1 VDHDRSGAVIE
12 RTAEQIAVRTAH
24 HTDFDAAA
32 LAQHKRL
39 QGLAISVVIPAR
51 NEEPTVGD
59 VAGILKRT
67 LLDDVGLVDE
77 VVVVDADSVDRT
89 GDVARAVG
97 ATVVR
102 QSDVLPEAGTAPGK
116 GEALW
121 KGLAATSGDLVVF
134 VDADIIDIG
143 PRFVVG
149 LVGPLLTDPAIAFS
163 KATYDR
169 PLRVGDDLYPSGGGR
184 VTELLAR
191 PLIAAFWPE
200 LAWLAQPLSGEYAG
214 RRDLL
219 ESLPFV
225 RGYGIELAMLVD
237 ILERRGAEVIAQV
250 DLGQRVHDHQ
260 SLAALGRM
268 ATEILHV
275 AMDRLARQGRLV
287 LTDPLAAELF
297 QPLRRPDGA
306 LVLEQWRVAPS
317 ERPPLAAWRAAR

>member
-1 VDHDRSGAVIE
+1 VVIE
-12 RTAEQIAVRTAH
+12 HETGQVAVRTAH
-24 HTDFDAAA
+24 HTDFDADD
-32 LAQHKRL
+32 LAERKRA
-39 QGLAISVVIPAR
+39 QGLAVSVVIPAR

-59 VAGILKRT
+59 VAGVLKRA
-67 LLDDVGLVDE
+67 LHDEVDLVDE
-77 VVVVDADSVDRT
+77 VLVVDADSADRT
-89 GDVARAVG
+89 GDVARAAG

-102 QSDVLPEAGTAPGK
+102 QSQVLPEAGTAPGK

-121 KGLAATSGDLVVF
+121 KGLAASRGDLVVF

-149 LVGPLLTDPAIAFS
+149 LLGPLLTDPTIAFS

-169 PLRVGDDLYPSGGGR
+169 PLRVGEDLYPSGGGR

-191 PLIAAFWPE
+191 PLLAAFWPE

-268 ATEILHV
+268 STEILHV

-287 LTDPLAAELF
+287 LTDPLAQELF
-297 QPLRRPDGA
+297 QPVRRADGT
-306 LVLEQWRVAPS
+306 LMLEHWRVAPS
-317 ERPPLAAWRAAR
+317 ERPPLAAWRAGR